1 MGLGGDIVAY
11 WNSRGLRGNTL
22 EELIN
27 ITNDY
32 YLKNNLAIIQKIPTL
47 IKPVEFDKAKGIIKL
62 AYFEQKS
69 SVDYIG
75 NVQGIPI
82 CFDAKETTKKSLP
95 ISNIHAHQI
104 DFMKNF
110 TKQEGIAFI
119 IVYFQLVDGYF
130 FIPFEDLKIFW
141 ERAQKGGRKSISFQE
156 CNPDL
161 KIHNS
166 KGAFIHYLDTLNR
179 YLVHREKREEKLI

>member
-1 MGLGGDIVAY
+1 MAY

-27 ITNDY
+27 ITNDN
-32 YLKNNLAIIQKIPTL
+32 YLKKNLAIIQKIPTL
-47 IKPVEFDKAKGIIKL
+47 IKPVEFDKNKGIIKL

-69 SVDYIG
+69 SVDYMG

-104 DFMKNF
+104 DFMESF
-110 TKQEGIAFI
+110 TKQDGIAFI
-119 IVYFQLVDGYF
+119 IAYFQLVDEYY
-130 FIPFEDLKIFW
+130 FIPFDDLKVFW
-141 ERAQKGGRKSISFQE
+141 DRAQKGGRKSISFQE
-156 CNPDL
+156 CNPDF
-161 KIHNS
+161 KIQNN
-166 KGAFIHYLDTLNR
+166 KGVFIHYLETLNR
-179 YLVHREKREEKLI
+179 YLVLREKREEKLI